1 VKKFIGYL
9 RLMRL
14 ANIVTAISDVL
25 AGVAI
30 GGSLIS
36 ITFGRVAQG
45 PLSLGKLMLQQDST
59 ETVKI
64 ILLLILATSGLYG
77 GGVVLNDVFDA
88 KLDKTERPERPIPSG
103 LISKRSA
110 AVFGIILLLIGIT
123 GAAFT
128 NIANLLSQTT
138 IIATVIAIGAV
149 IYDKW
154 SKHNSF
160 FGPLNMGICRGLNL
174 LMGMSVVA
182 YATQFFWYI
191 ALVPVIYIAAITMIS
206 RGEVHGGS
214 RKTLY
219 FAAAL
224 YIAVMVS
231 ILLISFFNNT
241 LTKSLPFVLLFCL
254 VIFPP
259 LQSAILRP
267 EGPKIGKAVKSGVL
281 ALILMNAS
289 WAAAFGDLIFAGAIF
304 LLLPISYLLAR
315 LFAVT

>member
-1 VKKFIGYL
+1 MKKFIGYL

-14 ANIVTAISDVL
+14 ANIVTAISDIL

-30 GGSLIS
+30 AGSLIS
-36 ITFGRVAQG
+36 ITFGRVAEG

-64 ILLLILATSGLYG
+64 ILLLMLATTGLYG

-88 KLDKTERPERPIPSG
+88 ELDKRERPERPIPSG
-103 LISKRSA
+103 LISKRA
-110 AVFGIILLLIGIT
+110 AAIFGILLLLLGIVA
-123 GAAFT
+123 AAFT
-128 NIANLLSQTT
+128 NINNLLSLSTLV
-138 IIATVIAIGAV
+138 ATLIAIGAV
-149 IYDKW
+149 VYDKW
-154 SKHNSF
+154 SKHHGF

-174 LMGMSVVA
+174 LLGMSAAA
-182 YATQFFWYI
+182 YAIQFFWYL
-191 ALVPVIYIAAITMIS
+191 ALVPVVYIAAITMIS

-219 FAAAL
+219 AAAAL
-224 YIAVMVS
+224 YILVVVS
-231 ILLISFFNNT
+231 ILLVSFLNNT
-241 LTKSLPFVLLFCL
+241 LTKSLPFVLFFCL
-254 VIFPP
+254 LIFPS
-259 LQSAILRP
+259 LQAAILKP
-267 EGPKIGKAVKSGVL
+267 EGPKIGKAVKSGVI

>member
-1 VKKFIGYL
+1 
-9 RLMRL
+9 MRL

-30 GGSLIS
+30 AGSLIS
-36 ITFGRVAQG
+36 ITFGRVGFGQ
-45 PLSLGKLMLQQDST
+45 LSLGKLMLQQDST

-64 ILLLILATSGLYG
+64 ILLLMLATAGLYG

-88 KLDKTERPERPIPSG
+88 ELDKQERPERPIPSG

-110 AVFGIILLLIGIT
+110 AIFGSLLLLTGIT
-123 GAAFT
+123 AAAFT
-128 NIANLLSQTT
+128 NVNNLLSPTT
-138 IIATVIAIGAV
+138 LIAVIIALAAV
-149 IYDKW
+149 VYDKW
-154 SKHNSF
+154 SKHDGF
-160 FGPLNMGICRGLNL
+160 FGPLNMGVCRGLNL
-174 LMGMSVVA
+174 LMGISV
-182 YATQFFWYI
+182 ATYGIQYFWYV
-191 ALVPVIYIAAITMIS
+191 ALVPLVYIAAITMIS

-224 YIAVMVS
+224 YIVVTVS
-231 ILLISFFNNT
+231 ILLVSFFNNT

-254 VIFPP
+254 AIFPP
-259 LQSAILRP
+259 LQSAILKP
-267 EGPKIGKAVKSGVL
+267 EGPRIGKAVKSGVL

-304 LLLPISYLLAR
+304 LLLPVSYLLAR

>member
-1 VKKFIGYL
+1 VKKLVGYL

-14 ANIVTAISDVL
+14 PNIVTAMSDVL

-30 GGSLIS
+30 AGSLIS
-36 ITFGRVAQG
+36 ITFGRVAEG

-64 ILLLILATSGLYG
+64 ILLLLLATSCLYG

-88 KLDKTERPERPIPSG
+88 KLDRTERPERPIPSG

-110 AVFGIILLLIGIT
+110 AIFGFLLLLIGIVA
-123 GAAFT
+123 AAFT
-128 NIANLLSQTT
+128 NTNNLFSQTT
-138 IIATVIAIGAV
+138 LLATLIAIGAV
-149 IYDKW
+149 VYDKW
-154 SKHNSF
+154 SKHNDF
-160 FGPLNMGICRGLNL
+160 LGPLNMGICRGLNL
-174 LMGMSVVA
+174 LLGMSVVA
-182 YATQFFWYI
+182 YALQFFWAI
-191 ALVPVIYIAAITMIS
+191 ALVPVIYIGAITMIS

-219 FAAAL
+219 LAAVL
-224 YIAVMVS
+224 YIIVAVTILVVS
-231 ILLISFFNNT
+231 YMNDT

-254 VIFPP
+254 LIFPP
-259 LQSAILRP
+259 LQTAIVRP

-304 LLLPISYLLAR
+304 ILLPISYLLAR

>member
-1 VKKFIGYL
+1 
-9 RLMRL
+9 MRL
-14 ANIVTAISDVL
+14 PNIVTAISDVL

-45 PLSLGKLMLQQDST
+45 QLSLGKLMLLQDST

-88 KLDKTERPERPIPSG
+88 ELDKTERPERPIPSG

-110 AVFGIILLLIGIT
+110 AIFGTILLLIGIT
-123 GAAFT
+123 AAAFT
-128 NIANLLSQTT
+128 NRDNLISQTAL
-138 IIATVIAIGAV
+138 IATVIAIGAV

-160 FGPLNMGICRGLNL
+160 AGPMNMGLCRGLNL
-174 LMGMSVVA
+174 LMGMSVVT
-182 YATQFFWYI
+182 YAIQFFWYI

-224 YIAVMVS
+224 YMVVVAS
-231 ILLISFFNNT
+231 ILLVSFFNNT
-241 LTKSLPFVLLFCL
+241 LTKSLPFVLLFSL
-254 VIFPP
+254 VIFPA

-267 EGPKIGKAVKSGVL
+267 EGPRIRKAVKSGVL

-304 LLLPISYLLAR
+304 ILLPISYLLAR